1 MAVTVVAMPPLV
13 AQGSGVLTVAPP
25 PKLVAKRNTTVT
37 AKIAVQL
44 RNGYHV
50 NSNTPSDEY
59 LIPLRLTW
67 NAAPLE
73 PQGVSYPTPKME
85 KYEFSEKPLSV
96 FTGDFEIATR
106 FKVPAAASPGL
117 IVISGKLR
125 YQACNHKEC
134 LPPRTLDIK
143 LPVDIVN

>member
-1 MAVTVVAMPPLV
+1 MPPLA

-25 PKLVAKRNTTVT
+25 PKLVAKKNTTVT
-37 AKIAVQL
+37 AKVAVQL

-67 NAAPLE
+67 TAAPLE
-73 PQGVSYPTPKME
+73 PQGVTYPAPKME

-96 FTGDFEIATR
+96 FTGDFELATK
-106 FKVPAAASPGL
+106 FKVPASANPGL

-134 LPPRTLDIK
+134 LPPKTLDIK